1 MITIGTLDGKQA
13 LTMPVMPP
21 SFEISSENDHQTV
34 NIVNLGEILLK
45 GNPKLRTLTFSC
57 FFPAQEYIFADTT
70 DINPYELVNKITQ
83 WKDEKISLRVVID
96 VQVDFTCVIQSF
108 SYSENDGTRDVSYT
122 ISFLEDKKQQGKRAE
137 KTVEAKTYICK
148 KGDNFYKVAR
158 KTTGSTENAAKIAKA
173 NKMKVNAKLKKG
185 KKLVIKI

>member
-21 SFEISSENDHQTV
+21 SFEISSENDHQIV

-57 FFPAQEYIFADTT
+57 FFPAQEYVFADTT
-70 DINPYELVNKITQ
+70 DINPYGLVNKITQ
-83 WKDEKISLRVVID
+83 WKDEKVSLRVVID

-108 SYSENDGTRDVSYT
+108 SYSENDGTGDVSYT

-137 KTVEAKTYICK
+137 KTVKAKTYICK

-158 KTTGSTENAAKIAKA
+158 KTTGSTANAAKIAKA